1 MPGFHTNQT
10 PTPPS
15 ARLHSAGSPHQC
27 TGSHDWH
34 HEGSHD
40 LKHRSLGLE
49 TPHPSGSLRQKIATS
64 HNGSPCSLLDRG
76 KKPKKWVESTNY
88 RWTCS
93 LFVLFFFF
101 PFSLWNQW
109 LWCWWGG
116 GESLSIIIPPNSLEM
131 PRVVFQLS
139 ANCNSFVALRWVMLN
154 HSIQKIRTLSQSDSE
169 QVSQQMYAMCT
180 TMFPAPWA
188 TIITDLC

>member
-93 LFVLFFFF
+93 LFVLFFSFRLACGT
-101 PFSLWNQW
+101 SG
-109 LWCWWGG
+109 CGVDGG
-116 GESLSIIIPPNSLEM
+116 VVRASASSYHLIALRCLELSFNFLQTAIPLLHWGES
-131 PRVVFQLS
+131 
-139 ANCNSFVALRWVMLN
+139 C
-154 HSIQKIRTLSQSDSE
+154 
-169 QVSQQMYAMCT
+169 
-180 TMFPAPWA
+180 
-188 TIITDLC
+188 